1 MAYAEEQLT
10 KCLKGDLLLD
20 DDADEAFT
28 EDPASSKQNSVH
40 VVFDSYTSR
49 IMVSTYKRFYRDLL
63 LQE

>member
-1 MAYAEEQLT
+1 MEYADEQLT
-10 KCLKGDLLLD
+10 KCHKGDLLLD

-28 EDPASSKQNSVH
+28 DDPASSNQDSVQ

-63 LQE
+63 VQE